1 MFYFTNSSRMKKFL
15 TVVAALLIALSM
27 QAYEYPYLSFQTSE
41 GTVQSVSVNELI
53 ITFSNGQLMLT
64 NTDGSQTISLSDISN
79 MFFSKETNTTGV
91 TRIEDV
97 SNQAVEVFTIN
108 GQALGRFESMQKA
121 KAELKPG
128 LYLMKSNGKTQ
139 KIVIR

>member
-1 MFYFTNSSRMKKFL
+1 MFYFTNSNRMKKFL
-15 TVVAALLIALSM
+15 AIVAALLMALSM
-27 QAYEYPYLSFQTSE
+27 QAYDYPYLSFQTSE

-53 ITFSNGQLMLT
+53 ITFSNGQLVIT
-64 NTDGSQTISLSDISN
+64 NADGSQTISLTDLSY

-97 SNQAVEVFTIN
+97 SNQAVEVFTLN
-108 GQALGRFESMQKA
+108 GLAIGRFESLQRA

-128 LYLMKSNGKTQ
+128 LYLVKSNGKTQ
-139 KIVIR
+139 KVVIR

>member
-1 MFYFTNSSRMKKFL
+1 MKKFL
-15 TVVAALLIALSM
+15 TIMAALLIAISM
-27 QAYEYPYLSFQTSE
+27 QAYDYPYLSFQTSE

-53 ITFSNGQLMLT
+53 ITFSNGQLVLT
-64 NTDGSQTISLSDISN
+64 NTDGSQTFSLSDLSY
-79 MFFSKETNTTGV
+79 MFFSKEQNTTGV

-97 SNQAVEVFTIN
+97 SNQTVEVFTLN
-108 GQALGRFESMQKA
+108 GLALGRFESLQKA

-139 KIVIR
+139 KVVVR